1 MTDYPTVDAD
11 VSGYTAAV
19 AFDADGATVVFP
31 GRHLDY
37 AAAAARARKLASAIR
52 AAGEMGCR
60 AKVGWVGERPAGFP
74 RNGVML

>member
-1 MTDYPTVDAD
+1 MTTYPTVDAD
-11 VSGYTAAV
+11 VSGYTAMV
-19 AFDADGATVVFP
+19 AFDADGASVTFP

-52 AAGEMGCR
+52 AAGEMGCQ
-60 AKVGWVGERPAGFP
+60 AQVGFSGERPAGFP